1 MELNEEILHKLQRK
15 QLEILLEFDRVCNE
29 MGLNY
34 SISSGTLLGA
44 IRHKGFIPWDDD
56 VDVVMLREDYEKFLE
71 EGKRYLPKNYF
82 IQTYENDKNYPHN
95 FAKIVDISTTLREGY
110 TSNIDM
116 INGIFIDIFPIDRV
130 SSNKIIRRID
140 NLLLS
145 IIYLVKHSSN
155 PGWIKKTKRG
165 YNRLIKY
172 CILPLSRCIGTR
184 RLNRLETY
192 IKTKNNKE
200 GNNYTYGDNYVI
212 PLINL
217 NKAMLLPIEIF
228 SDCEYID
235 FEEYKVKAIKEYDI
249 YLTAIYGDYMQ
260 LPPTEKRKPTHN
272 IVELKF

>member
-29 MGLNY
+29 MRLNY

-95 FAKIVDISTTLREGY
+95 FVKIVDISTTLREGY

-155 PGWIKKTKRG
+155 PGWIKKQSVA
-165 YNRLIKY
+165 I
-172 CILPLSRCIGTR
+172 IG
-184 RLNRLETY
+184 
-192 IKTKNNKE
+192 
-200 GNNYTYGDNYVI
+200 
-212 PLINL
+212 
-217 NKAMLLPIEIF
+217 
-228 SDCEYID
+228 
-235 FEEYKVKAIKEYDI
+235 
-249 YLTAIYGDYMQ
+249 
-260 LPPTEKRKPTHN
+260 
-272 IVELKF
+272 